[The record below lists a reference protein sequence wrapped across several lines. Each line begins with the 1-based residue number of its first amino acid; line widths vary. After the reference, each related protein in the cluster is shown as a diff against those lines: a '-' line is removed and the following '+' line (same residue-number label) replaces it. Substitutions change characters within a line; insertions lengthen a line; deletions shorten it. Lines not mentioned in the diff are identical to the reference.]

1 MAFIPNS
8 EVLISTEN
16 PVQVLSS
23 ENTQSA
29 PETRESSLA
38 HFTKVLRPS
47 RIHPN
52 LLPVHLTLQ

>member
-8 EVLISTEN
+8 EVIISTEHL
-16 PVQVLSS
+16 VQVLSS

-29 PETRESSLA
+29 PETCESTLA
-38 HFTKVLRPS
+38 HFTKILFPS

-52 LLPVHLTLQ
+52 LLPVLLNLQ

>member
-1 MAFIPNS
+1 MAFIPHS
-8 EVLISTEN
+8 EVIISAEN
-16 PVQVLSS
+16 LVLVLSS

-29 PETRESSLA
+29 PETRESPLA

-52 LLPVHLTLQ
+52 LLPMRLTLQ

>member
-8 EVLISTEN
+8 EVIISTKN
-16 PVQVLSS
+16 LVQFLSS

-29 PETRESSLA
+29 PETRESSSA
-38 HFTKVLRPS
+38 HFTKVLRSS

>member
-8 EVLISTEN
+8 EVIFSTEN
-16 PVQVLSS
+16 LVQVLSS
-23 ENTQSA
+23 ENTQST

-52 LLPVHLTLQ
+52 LLPVR